1 MRYTKVVV
9 DAEEE
14 GTLANNANVGVALA
28 TRLDVLADCPEATLH
43 VDLCA
48 RHLHVAGGALGLA
61 SECNIVSSL
70 AAHRASVC

>member
-1 MRYTKVVV
+1 MGNAQILV

-14 GTLANNANVGVALA
+14 GTLAKNADVGVALA
-28 TRLDVLADCPEATLH
+28 IRPDVLADCLEAVVHVGFAARDLH
-43 VDLCA
+43 VTS
-48 RHLHVAGGALGLA
+48 GALGLA